1 MKLNKF
7 ATIFATVA
15 TATAIGITGQE
26 ANAGTLK
33 GGWNYAIDSFNDGT
47 GVGGTIGQQS
57 DFEFYGI
64 AIKEGTEKIYVALN
78 TNLGLN
84 GLSYSGATD
93 NNVGHGDLFFN
104 FTGNNITNANG
115 NLFGVR
121 FADTNDSGVA
131 STGVYSNVTAKNV
144 TRANAGYSTL
154 SRHANTVAS
163 LDGNAS
169 MADLSQSDAY
179 FDNKTLNVI
188 KSGTR
193 VGDIHYLTVSDFN
206 ELNLDFG
213 QFDAVGSQTIGFGF
227 DKSLLPTGDY
237 LAQLLAECA
246 NDGMA
251 ITGQFIG
258 NPGGSEDVPE
268 PITGLIAA
276 AGLGGAALRKMKK
289 SQKNA

>member
-33 GGWNYAIDSFNDGT
+33 GGWNYAIDSFHDGVT
-47 GVGGTIGQQS
+47 GGLVNQS
-57 DFEFYGI
+57 TFEFYGI
-64 AIKEGTEKIYVALN
+64 AIKEDAEKIYVALN
-78 TNLGLN
+78 TNLSLN
-84 GLSYSGATD
+84 GKASSNAGNGFIGY
-93 NNVGHGDLFFN
+93 GDLLFN
-104 FTGNNITNANG
+104 FSGNNLKKANNQRSLFAIRFDDMNDSNAN
-115 NLFGVR
+115 
-121 FADTNDSGVA
+121 
-131 STGVYSNVTAKNV
+131 STGVYSNVKAKSV
-144 TRANAGYSTL
+144 TTSNSGFGTL
-154 SRHANTVAS
+154 NSHANKVNNNGGSA
-163 LDGNAS
+163 D
-169 MADLSQSDAY
+169 MADLAQNDNY
-179 FDNKTLNVI
+179 FKDKTFNVI
-188 KSGTR
+188 ESGTK
-193 VGDIHYLTVSDFN
+193 VGDIDYLTVSDFN

-237 LAQLLAECA
+237 LAHLLAECA

-251 ITGQFIG
+251 ITGQFTG